1 MTFKSVKKLDK
12 HGNEHWYLHEFTT
25 KDEGIWYDIDV
36 RGQYAY
42 PDIIIDAISN
52 GYDSVYNLLIELSN
66 EHPKVFSD
74 EYSDVRDVMLLDE
87 FIYDEFD
94 NVTSW
99 LNDDSLF
106 IIPEGYYIG
115 LSDDGS
121 CFGMWLID
129 EWDEVNDDDDDDIN
143 DDEA

>member
-1 MTFKSVKKLDK
+1 MMSFKSVCKKDDE
-12 HGNEHWYLHEFTT
+12 GNDHWYRHEFTT

-42 PDIIIDAISN
+42 PDIIIDAIGN

-66 EHPKVFSD
+66 EHPEIFSD
-74 EYSDVRDVMLLDE
+74 EYNDVRDVMLLDE
-87 FIYDEFD
+87 WIYDEFD

-99 LNDDSLF
+99 LNDHSLF

-121 CFGMWLID
+121 AFGMFKIDYNNEDNIDDDTID
-129 EWDEVNDDDDDDIN
+129 EE
-143 DDEA
+143 E

>member
-1 MTFKSVKKLDK
+1 MMTFQSVCKKDDE
-12 HGNEHWYLHEFTT
+12 GNNHWYLHEF
-25 KDEGIWYDIDV
+25 KPSDAGIWYDIDV

-42 PDIIIDAISN
+42 PDIIIDAINN

-66 EHPKVFSD
+66 EHPEIFSD
-74 EYSDVRDVMLLDE
+74 EYNDVRDVMLLDE
-87 FIYDEFD
+87 WIYDEFD

-99 LNDDSLF
+99 LNDHSLF

-121 CFGMWLID
+121 AFGMFKIDYNID
-129 EWDEVNDDDDDDIN
+129 EE
-143 DDEA
+143 E